1 MDALGILFAR
11 LWRRPCSR
19 IVSRDRKPKTKLR
32 KIMFT
37 RRQALQK
44 TALAGAVVT
53 VGGAFAARETLAAD
67 APGPFALPPLSY
79 AVDALEP
86 HIDAQTMQIHH
97 DKHHAAYV
105 TNLNKAVADKP
116 ALAGQPV
123 EALLKDL
130 SAVPEAIRTA
140 VRNHGGGH
148 ANHALFWQLLKK
160 NDGAGP
166 KGELAKAIDAKFG
179 SFAAFQEKLTE
190 AAMKQFGS
198 GWAWLSLD
206 AYKQLAV
213 EATANQ
219 DSPISAG
226 RTPLLGLD
234 VWEHAYYLK
243 SQNRRVDYVG
253 AFFKVI
259 NWDFVS
265 ERYQKFAA

>member
-1 MDALGILFAR
+1 MI
-11 LWRRPCSR
+11 
-19 IVSRDRKPKTKLR
+19 
-32 KIMFT
+32 T

-44 TALAGAVVT
+44 TALTGAVVT
-53 VGGAFAARETLAAD
+53 VGGAFAARESLAAD
-67 APGPFALPPLSY
+67 APAPFALPPLSY

-86 HIDAQTMQIHH
+86 HLDAQTMQIHH

-116 ALAGQPV
+116 ALAGQSV

-130 SAVPEAIRTA
+130 SAVPEAIRAA

-160 NDGAGP
+160 NDGALP
-166 KGELAKAIDAKFG
+166 QGELAQAIDGKFG
-179 SFAAFQEKLTE
+179 SFAAFQEKLTD

-206 AYKQLAV
+206 ANKQLGV

-219 DSPISAG
+219 DSPLSAG
-226 RTPLLGLD
+226 RTPLLGVD

-243 SQNRRVDYVG
+243 YQNRRVDYVG

-265 ERYQKFAA
+265 ERYQKATA